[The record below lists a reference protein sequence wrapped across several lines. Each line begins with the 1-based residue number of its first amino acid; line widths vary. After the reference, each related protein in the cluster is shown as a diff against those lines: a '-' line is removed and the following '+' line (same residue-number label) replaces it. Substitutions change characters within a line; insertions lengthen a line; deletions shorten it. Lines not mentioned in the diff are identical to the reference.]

1 MLVDHSTRS
10 AYNSATPSTA
20 SEATPS
26 TASLATPTSASES
39 VWLRQYSSGSVLP
52 TVFEDQSSVDTK
64 EVHVEIHDDLS
75 PPSDAGM
82 TTATVQS
89 LQQQEASSG
98 AEDVVHKLINY
109 DENKGKTEACR
120 DSLEPAEVND
130 STPPLKPRPEFR
142 VELTKRKVTIAEG
155 TPTLI
160 PVQIPFS
167 SPQTD
172 SIDTSAQAKPS
183 LSLPLRQ
190 TSTSSETKP
199 NLGRKLLTQL
209 SRGGTTPGD
218 RVLTVQARRGFKLK
232 LIMPSS

>member
-1 MLVDHSTRS
+1 
-10 AYNSATPSTA
+10 
-20 SEATPS
+20 
-26 TASLATPTSASES
+26 
-39 VWLRQYSSGSVLP
+39 LRQYSSGSVLP

-82 TTATVQS
+82 ATATVQS

-98 AEDVVHKLINY
+98 AEDVVHKLIND
-109 DENKGKTEACR
+109 DENKGKTEAHR
-120 DSLEPAEVND
+120 DSLEPAEMNEISN
-130 STPPLKPRPEFR
+130 STPQSKPRPEFQ

-155 TPTLI
+155 TPTSI

-167 SPQTD
+167 SPLTD